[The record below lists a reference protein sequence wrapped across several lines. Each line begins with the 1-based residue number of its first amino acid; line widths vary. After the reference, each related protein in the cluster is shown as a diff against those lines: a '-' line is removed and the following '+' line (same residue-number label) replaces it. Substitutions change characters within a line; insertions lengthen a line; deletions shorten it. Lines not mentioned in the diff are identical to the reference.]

1 MFAGLSVIWTR
12 LEAMSRVPVTPVF
25 LSSFVG
31 LGVVTML
38 LGPSIDQFAIRTGV
52 DKGTVGLLFT
62 VGSVGYMVGSL
73 VTGRVLEQLKATHAG
88 LIGLGLMILAL
99 LLGAV
104 APSLWLLGIGQFLN
118 GFGGAFLDVSANSVI
133 LWLHQGGP
141 MMAALHLCFSI
152 GAIFSPL
159 LIARSLDWTGEI
171 RLAYVFVAGILA
183 LFVFAM
189 LSTTPP
195 RNPHTTE
202 TETRTRLVGNQRS
215 LLGLG
220 VLFYMSYVGVE
231 VGFAGWI
238 VDYGVERGLA
248 RTGGATVLATVFFFG
263 FAAGRALGVLTARI
277 APPFTVLMIDVA
289 VCVMGLAVMLGSET
303 RVAMWVG
310 TGLFG
315 IGTASMF
322 PAMLS
327 LAEPVLP
334 STGLVTGLFLAGS
347 SIGSMTLPPLIGWL
361 LTRSGADALPVVV
374 LVGTLLCGLIVVAFV
389 RVSRSSIERPA

>member
-1 MFAGLSVIWTR
+1 
-12 LEAMSRVPVTPVF
+12 VF
-25 LSSFVG
+25 LSSFIG
-31 LGVVTML
+31 LGLVTML
-38 LGPSIDQFAIRTGV
+38 LGPSIDQFAIRTGFE
-52 DKGTVGLLFT
+52 KSTVGLLFT
-62 VGSVGYMVGSL
+62 LGSIGYLLGSL

-88 LIGLGLMILAL
+88 VIGLGLMVLAL
-99 LLGAV
+99 LIGAG

-159 LIARSLDWTGEI
+159 LIARSLDWTGEV
-171 RLAYVFVAGILA
+171 RLAYLVTAGFLS
-183 LFVFAM
+183 LFVFA
-189 LSTTPP
+189 LWRTPAP
-195 RNPHTTE
+195 SNPHTTE
-202 TETRTRLVGNQRS
+202 TQARTLLVGNQRT
-215 LLGLG
+215 LLVLG

-238 VDYGVERGLA
+238 VDYGVERGLS
-248 RTGGATVLATVFFFG
+248 RTGGATALGTVFFFS
-263 FAAGRALGVLTARI
+263 FAAGRGLGVITARL
-277 APPFTVLMIDVA
+277 ALPFTVLIVDVA
-289 VCVMGLAVMLGSET
+289 VCVAGLLVMLGSDA
-303 RVAMWVG
+303 RLAMWFG

-347 SIGSMTLPPLIGWL
+347 SIGSMTLPPLIGWQ

-374 LVGTLLCGLIVVAFV
+374 MIGTLVCGLIVLAFHFVAQQPDETLV
-389 RVSRSSIERPA
+389 AVPMGR